1 MPRASHIQA
10 TSESNPPIPPAT
22 SAPRQ
27 PTLKASAGI
36 TKGIA
41 IVPAPASIVA
51 KPKAKLR
58 WSGANSVATVL
69 IVSGVCT
76 ASVTPRP
83 MRAAI
88 TCQVVIAQP
97 CAIAV
102 RLHAEA
108 PTCIERC
115 TPSRSTSQPVNRKAK
130 AAENCV
136 TAARSPKSLSLQPK
150 SAIMSGLRMAII
162 GRSIA
167 LNTPAMHST
176 VNSDQ
181 RSRADRDEEL
191 AAITGS

>member
-1 MPRASHIQA
+1 MAM
-10 TSESNPPIPPAT
+10 
-22 SAPRQ
+22 
-27 PTLKASAGI
+27 
-36 TKGIA
+36 
-41 IVPAPASIVA
+41 VPAPASIVA

-58 WSGANSVATVL
+58 LSGGNSVATVL
-69 IVSGVCT
+69 MVSGVCT

-83 MRAAI
+83 TRAAT
-88 TCQVVIAQP
+88 TCHVDSAQP
-97 CAIAV
+97 WAIAA

-108 PTCIERC
+108 PTCIERF

-136 TAARSPKSLSLQPK
+136 TAARSPKSLSVQPK
-150 SAIMSGLRMAII
+150 SAIMSGLRIAMI

-181 RSRADRDEEL
+181 RRRLDRAGEWSA